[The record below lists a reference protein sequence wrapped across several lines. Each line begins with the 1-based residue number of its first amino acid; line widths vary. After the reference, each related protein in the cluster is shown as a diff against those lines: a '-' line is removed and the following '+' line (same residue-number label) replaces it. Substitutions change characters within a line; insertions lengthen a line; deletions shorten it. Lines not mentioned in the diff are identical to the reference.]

1 MAAPVDPPVVYVID
15 DNPAVLASLEFALE
29 LEGFVVRTSTT
40 GKELADGPWPDWA
53 CLVVDFNLSSGNGL
67 DLIADLRRRGIAWP
81 AILMTTAPSPVLR
94 RRAADADVRIV
105 EKPLL
110 GNALVDTIKQAFGG

>member
-1 MAAPVDPPVVYVID
+1 MAAPADPPVVYVID

-29 LEGFVVRTSTT
+29 LEGFLVRTSTT
-40 GKELADGPWPDWA
+40 GEELAGAVQPEWA
-53 CLVVDFNLSSGNGL
+53 CLVVDYNLSPGNGL
-67 DLIADLRRRGIAWP
+67 DLIDDLRRRGIAWP
-81 AILMTTAPSPVLR
+81 AILMTTAPSPALR
-94 RRAADADVRIV
+94 RRAAEADVRIV